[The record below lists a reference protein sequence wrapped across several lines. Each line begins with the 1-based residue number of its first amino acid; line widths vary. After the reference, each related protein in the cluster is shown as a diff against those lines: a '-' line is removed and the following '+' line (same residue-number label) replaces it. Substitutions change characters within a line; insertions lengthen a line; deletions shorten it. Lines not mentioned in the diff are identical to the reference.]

1 MTASSRPVVVQ
12 LTNDMTLRWSC
23 RQGDFILWTSWPFP
37 SGPRQTPQIVDLWQ
51 MRDGD
56 FVTITNRTADL
67 PAWFELHPTEVCD
80 ALVFEMLK
88 KLESGYQPGEIMD
101 GPSIW
106 RLKAGDRLVWVG
118 ESRPGSKAVN
128 HVLAILECRECALA
142 VGESNRGAPE
152 EWLAFG
158 SFLHPELT
166 PAELA
171 RTRAA
176 AEAVGK
182 LGMPRTI
189 ALQWALG

>member
-12 LTNDMTLRWSC
+12 LMSDMTLRWSC
-23 RQGDFILWTSWPFP
+23 RQGDFILWTSWSFP
-37 SGPRQTPQIVDLWQ
+37 AGARETPQIVDFWQ

-67 PAWFELHPTEVCD
+67 PAWFELHPSEVCD
-80 ALVFEMLK
+80 ALVSEMMK

-118 ESRPGSKAVN
+118 ESRPGRKAVD
-128 HVLAILECRECALA
+128 HVLAILECQRCALA
-142 VGESNRGAPE
+142 VGESNRSGFE

-158 SFLHPELT
+158 SLLHPELT
-166 PAELA
+166 PGELA
-171 RTRAA
+171 HTRAA
-176 AEAVGK
+176 AEAVRK
-182 LGMPRTI
+182 LGMPRTM
-189 ALQWALG
+189 ALPWALG